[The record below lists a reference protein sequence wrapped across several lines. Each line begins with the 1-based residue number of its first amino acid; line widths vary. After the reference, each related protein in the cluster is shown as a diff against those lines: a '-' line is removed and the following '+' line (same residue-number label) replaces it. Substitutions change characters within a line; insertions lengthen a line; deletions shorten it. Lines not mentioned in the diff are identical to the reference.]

1 MGRSPVFL
9 CLSVGKVPYH
19 TAMALPPASA
29 LREGLSFSAS
39 ARTQRLFL
47 SGARRQ
53 FHCLSRSG
61 SSEFLFLP
69 SSSTPLKTDSP
80 LARRGFHASRKSIR
94 GKTPGGVLPETFL
107 RMFHSATP
115 GVSSHGEKGSQENS
129 DPADDQG
136 VRKLEETVAPHSEP
150 PLSLDN
156 AEGTVRNEVSTTE
169 PAEQIDDFTKDP
181 DEIVAA
187 LDKYIVGQDTA
198 KKSLAIALRD
208 RWRRQQVKDEK
219 LRREIA
225 PNNLLLIGPSGCGKT
240 ELAKRLAAFA
250 GAPFVKVAA
259 TRFTEVGFVGD
270 DTSSIVHYLAQQ
282 AYTDE
287 KERVKKLI
295 HGEAAGRARQEV
307 ARALRAQGAMNDS
320 EDVIAAMIKDGRLDD
335 VEVEIDENL
344 LQRHPEGPQDPL
356 SALFSS
362 LGKAMNSQRGGP
374 LAPVGVGV
382 PGPVSPE
389 AFGLPAAPVPF
400 VPPAGGR
407 NKWNRG
413 GAIPGLSFSFPIGI
427 FGGGGQK
434 GEVPQKKKV
443 TVKQAIAAV
452 TEHFANEMTDTE
464 TVQERARDA
473 AENRGIVFID
483 EFDKL
488 VEERSGSDSSAF
500 RSKRVGVQRELLT
513 LIEGTSVQ
521 TQIGVINTDH
531 VLFIASGS
539 FLACKP
545 SDIIPELQGR
555 LPIRCDLKPLTEEN
569 FVQILTETEYNLLDQ
584 QTALLATEGVKLI
597 FEESGVREIARTSHH
612 LNTMNA
618 NVGARRLKTVLAKVL
633 EQTKFEAHKRQGS
646 EVRVTK
652 EMVEERLRP
661 LMEQAD
667 LCKYIL

>member
-1 MGRSPVFL
+1 
-9 CLSVGKVPYH
+9 
-19 TAMALPPASA
+19 MAASSA
-29 LREGLSFSAS
+29 LIRYNGLSLAAPVTVAS
-39 ARTQRLFL
+39 RVFCASLRRHFARTMRRPCAFPPSSATLLKHPALARSAPLGGSKWFREPAEADRFVSSSL
-47 SGARRQ
+47 HFPRSLHSSPGTSSPAGAAPGVPVAPTQ
-53 FHCLSRSG
+53 EAG
-61 SSEFLFLP
+61 QPQQGYPGLP
-69 SSSTPLKTDSP
+69 SSAET
-80 LARRGFHASRKSIR
+80 
-94 GKTPGGVLPETFL
+94 LPN
-107 RMFHSATP
+107 A
-115 GVSSHGEKGSQENS
+115 GQSSEQ
-129 DPADDQG
+129 D
-136 VRKLEETVAPHSEP
+136 TAP
-150 PLSLDN
+150 
-156 AEGTVRNEVSTTE
+156 STTASSLSE
-169 PAEQIDDFTKDP
+169 SVTQFDDFTKDP

-187 LDKYIVGQDTA
+187 LDKYIVGQDAA

-219 LRREIA
+219 LRQEIA

-282 AYTDE
+282 AYADE
-287 KERVKKLI
+287 KERMKKVI
-295 HGEAAGRARQEV
+295 QGEAANRARQEV
-307 ARALRAQGAMNDS
+307 ARALREQGAMNDS
-320 EDVIAAMIKDGRLDD
+320 KEVIEAMIKEGRLDD
-335 VEVEIDENL
+335 VQVEIDETL

-362 LGKAMNSQRGGP
+362 LGKAMNSQRGNP
-374 LAPVGVGV
+374 FTPVGIGV
-382 PGPVSPE
+382 PGSVPPD
-389 AFGLPAAPVPF
+389 AFGLPTSPVPF

-407 NKWNRG
+407 SSRWNRG
-413 GAIPGLSFSFPIGI
+413 GAIPGVSFSLPLGI
-427 FGGGGQK
+427 FGGNSQK
-434 GEVPQKKKV
+434 GETPQKKKV
-443 TVKQAIAAV
+443 TVKQAMAAI

-464 TVQERARDA
+464 AVQERARDA

-521 TQIGVINTDH
+521 TQIGVVNTDH

-539 FLACKP
+539 FLAGKP

-584 QTALLATEGVKLI
+584 QTALLATEGVKLT
-597 FEESGVREIARTSHH
+597 FEESGIREIARISHH

-646 EVRVTK
+646 EVFVTK
-652 EMVEERLRP
+652 EMVRERLQP